1 MNKKAEIIGQIFVF
15 ILAIFVF
22 TMILTFGYQYI
33 NKFLNE
39 QKKVEVIDFKN
50 TLEDSFEKIKYL
62 YGDVRKLELRI
73 PSGYEKICFADS
85 ENAKNN
91 QRFPLLAHI
100 NQIDGQNVFL
110 LPLQELRLKIPNLR
124 SEESICCL
132 KAEQKLILKLEAKK
146 EGVFISPW
154 NEYLKCE

>member
-33 NKFLNE
+33 NKFLEE
-39 QKKVEVIDFKN
+39 QKKVELIDFKN
-50 TLEDSFEKIKYL
+50 TLEESFEKIKYL

-73 PSGYEKICFADS
+73 PSGYEKVCFADT

-91 QRFPLLAHI
+91 QRFPLLAHL
-100 NQIDGQNVFL
+100 NQLDGQNVFL
-110 LPLQELRLKIPNLR
+110 LPLQDLKITVPSLR
-124 SEESICCL
+124 VEESICCFPYEPRL
-132 KAEQKLILKLEAKK
+132 TLKLEAKK
-146 EGVFISPW
+146 EGVFVSSW
-154 NEYLKCE
+154 NDYIKCE